1 MDSDCDGKSLSQ
13 ADSLDG
19 MSDIICGENFNTLKK
34 GQNWTDFATYK
45 SNSPIEPPP
54 EFQDK
59 PSFPY
64 IIQHFANNL
73 TTLILQEALNACCEK
88 YIRKCRL
95 MPSVISKTYWSADFL
110 PYSPCHSAR
119 PSSRSSLG
127 SSRLSSSHNSLSV
140 PAAHKADDSSFI
152 TQAVSHDTLTTN
164 QISDLYNVPFDSD
177 VYAIPVDTVKPPVR
191 PKRNTGYRKRRRNTS
206 SSCKEYDKH
215 QLKIEKFKVDKFYI
229 STDNIGKRHSLAGT
243 STNDTEPIHM
253 TLQEVRHYLQ
263 TLYSSSSD
271 SSEQQ
276 RERYSKQMSNI
287 KYSIGNNNM
296 MAKNLPITTECNIP
310 KQNQNNYTISKKKKT
325 KDILEINKMGNN
337 EKNEKRKKLTPR
349 FSTLRQALCNIF
361 RFRKA
366 TSPEHKRNNNNDT
379 LTEADDNENKKTYV
393 NRALPPLP
401 EMTECLSDFAT
412 SIEKVKDV
420 MIFSFFFVFSVIAFI
435 NNFFF
440 FFSTVGTGVRFPPR
454 LPKRYYR
461 MNQTDRF

>member
-1 MDSDCDGKSLSQ
+1 MLLIISIFQYLDSDCEDKSLSQ

-34 GQNWTDFATYK
+34 GPNWTDFSTFK

-59 PSFPY
+59 PTFPY

-73 TTLILQEALNACCEK
+73 TTLILQEALNSCCEK
-88 YIRKCRL
+88 YIRKIKFV
-95 MPSVISKTYWSADFL
+95 PSVISKTYWSADFL

-177 VYAIPVDTVKPPVR
+177 VYAIPVDTVKPPLR

-206 SSCKEYDKH
+206 SNCKEYDK
-215 QLKIEKFKVDKFYI
+215 QPLKIEQLKVDKFYI
-229 STDNIGKRHSLAGT
+229 SSDNIGKRHSLAGT
-243 STNDTEPIHM
+243 STNETEPIHM

-271 SSEQQ
+271 SSEH
-276 RERYSKQMSNI
+276 RERYNKQSNNF
-287 KYSIGNNNM
+287 KYSNGHNIIV
-296 MAKNLPITTECNIP
+296 KNLPITTESHIP

-325 KDILEINKMGNN
+325 KDILEINKVTNNN
-337 EKNEKRKKLTPR
+337 EKHEKRKKLTPR

-361 RFRKA
+361 RFRK
-366 TSPEHKRNNNNDT
+366 TSSPEHKRNNIEALGD
-379 LTEADDNENKKTYV
+379 ADDMENKKMYV

-401 EMTECLSDFAT
+401 EVAESTPDFAT

-420 MIFSFFFVFSVIAFI
+420 
-435 NNFFF
+435 
-440 FFSTVGTGVRFPPR
+440 R
-454 LPKRYYR
+454 LLVVSH
-461 MNQTDRF
+461 